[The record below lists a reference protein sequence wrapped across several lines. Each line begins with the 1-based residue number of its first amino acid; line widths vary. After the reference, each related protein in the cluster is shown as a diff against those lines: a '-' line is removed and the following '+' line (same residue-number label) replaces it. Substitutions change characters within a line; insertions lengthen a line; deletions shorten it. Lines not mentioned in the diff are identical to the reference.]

1 MVIVMNGLNRMTE
14 TANVIN
20 ARIKLMANE
29 NKIISF
35 WKRVKLKSSDMFTLF
50 RVGIGVKV
58 PTNKLHVKDSSNP
71 LKVEGM
77 TVVGGSSGVEGYSIV
92 QADSNGIFYTA
103 SISGGVA
110 IDDLYDH
117 SGDLYL
123 SATGAG
129 DVIIAGDLTV
139 SGNDIIFEGATAD
152 EYETKLTAADTT
164 GSDKTLTLPN
174 LTGTIATTDVAG
186 GGTGAATFTSNAIL
200 TGNGTSAIQAES
212 TLTYNG
218 EILSIGVDDSGFVNL
233 SRIDHSDGAGG
244 NFQILAGSAGGDNT
258 AGGSLKLYA
267 GYGKGSG
274 GGGDIQFISN
284 GTSGTASTTPTPA
297 VVAVISKE
305 GNLQIDGGLTVGST
319 SFVNSSGVVQV
330 ATQGTID
337 HDSLANFVTAE
348 HVDWAGSSAG
358 TVHSSNIPTLN
369 QDTTGTAATVTAGT
383 QAAITTC
390 ANLVTTGTIGT
401 GVWQGTAV
409 ASAYLDADTAH
420 LSGIQSF
427 TGQKTF
433 TARIIQDGDQTLAP
447 GDGAGLHIDAS
458 DITDGT
464 TSASGTTALFTHVN
478 IENPRIFATNA
489 SVTTTNAATVLIKG
503 APVAST
509 NQTITNAWALKISGG
524 AVDISTVTEGTW
536 QGTAIASAYLD
547 ADTAHLTTAQ
557 TFTGVKE
564 INSRKYALPSSTVGD
579 YKGGDIY
586 YYGDGSTVKGGI
598 YYING
603 TNWTLAD
610 ADAEASTSGLLAVAL
625 GTDPDADGMLLRGF
639 VTLLTEVEGTEAIGS
654 VVYLSATNA
663 GKATITVPG
672 SGDFV
677 RVLGYSLHASDN
689 QVYFNPDNTWVEVS

>member
-1 MVIVMNGLNRMTE
+1 
-14 TANVIN
+14 
-20 ARIKLMANE
+20 MANE

-92 QADSNGIFYTA
+92 QADSDGVFYTA
-103 SISGGVA
+103 LTTGGVA
-110 IDDLYDH
+110 INDLYDH
-117 SGDLYL
+117 SGAVYL
-123 SATGAG
+123 TAG
-129 DVIIAGDLTV
+129 GSGSVIIAGDLTV

-218 EILSIGVDDSGFVNL
+218 EVLSIGVDDSGFVNL

-401 GVWQGTAV
+401 GVWQGTDVGV
-409 ASAYLDADTAH
+409 AYGGTGVSTLTSNAILTGNGSSAIQAESNVTISSDMITANLGGLAGPLKLDYTYVDAIEKAQ
-420 LSGIQSF
+420 GIIVYI
-427 TGQKTF
+427 G
-433 TARIIQDGDQTLAP
+433 
-447 GDGAGLHIDAS
+447 
-458 DITDGT
+458 GT
-464 TSASGTTALFTHVN
+464 TGLTAGGTY
-478 IENPRIFATNA
+478 
-489 SVTTTNAATVLIKG
+489 
-503 APVAST
+503 
-509 NQTITNAWALKISGG
+509 
-524 AVDISTVTEGTW
+524 
-536 QGTAIASAYLD
+536 YL
-547 ADTAHLTTAQ
+547 
-557 TFTGVKE
+557 
-564 INSRKYALPSSTVGD
+564 SSSTETWVA
-579 YKGGDIY
+579 
-586 YYGDGSTVKGGI
+586 T
-598 YYING
+598 
-603 TNWTLAD
+603 D
-610 ADAEASTSGLLAVAL
+610 ADAAASATGMIGLAL
-625 GTDPDADGMLLRGF
+625 GTASDTHGMLLQG
-639 VTLLTEVEGTEAIGS
+639 VGMSAADAGNMGEIL
-654 VVYLSATNA
+654 YLSTTSTRMTSTA
-663 GKATITVPG
+663 PSG
-672 SGDFV
+672 SGDIV
-677 RVLGYSLHASDN
+677 RVMGYSLHDTSKLI
-689 QVYFNPDNTWVEVS
+689 YFNPDSTWVEIA